1 MIKYQRIKIK
11 ENKNEKI
18 YKKSNKRINKDSKKW
33 RSNKCANRH
42 SIRNM
47 WKHKIKKAQEKLKSI
62 KERPA
67 SKPFPIMCADIDQI
81 KSITMI
87 DNKSEKI
94 IRELMPGPITIVLR
108 KNSQLPEYINSGK
121 ETIAIRM
128 ATSNELKELIK
139 ILGCPVFMTSANKS
153 GEEVCKTLDD
163 IERKCPYLDGMLE
176 GNVSFGQASTI
187 VDCTSNEIKIL
198 RKGPISEDEIIKALN
213 KT

>member
-1 MIKYQRIKIK
+1 MKKYNKNQIK
-11 ENKNEKI
+11 ELTKILKNDGVI
-18 YKKSNKRINKDSKKW
+18 SVPTDTVFGICGSIKS
-33 RSNKCANRH
+33 
-42 SIRNM
+42 
-47 WKHKIKKAQEKLKSI
+47 KKAQEKLKSI

-81 KSITMI
+81 RSIAMI

-94 IRELMPGPITIVLR
+94 IREFMPGPITIVVR
-108 KNSQLPEYINSGK
+108 KNSQLPEYINNGK

-153 GEEVCKTLDD
+153 GEEVCKNLED
-163 IERKCPYLDGMLE
+163 IEKNCPDLDGMLE

-187 VDCTSNEIKIL
+187 VDCISNEIKIL

>member
-1 MIKYQRIKIK
+1 MKRYTKNQIK
-11 ENKNEKI
+11 ELTKILKNDGVI
-18 YKKSNKRINKDSKKW
+18 SVPTDTVFGICGSIKS
-33 RSNKCANRH
+33 
-42 SIRNM
+42 
-47 WKHKIKKAQEKLKSI
+47 KKAQEKLKSI

-67 SKPFPIMCADIDQI
+67 SKPFPIMCADIEQI
-81 KSITMI
+81 KSISII

-108 KNSQLPEYINSGK
+108 KNSQLAEYINNGK

-139 ILGCPVFMTSANKS
+139 SLGCPVFMTSANKS
-153 GEEVCKTLDD
+153 GEEVCKNLED
-163 IERKCPYLDGMLE
+163 IEKNCPDLDGMLE

-187 VDCTSNEIKIL
+187 VDCISNEIKIL

>member
-1 MIKYQRIKIK
+1 MKKYNKNQIK
-11 ENKNEKI
+11 ELSNILKNDGVI
-18 YKKSNKRINKDSKKW
+18 SVPTDTVFGICGSIKS
-33 RSNKCANRH
+33 
-42 SIRNM
+42 
-47 WKHKIKKAQEKLKSI
+47 KKAQEKLKSI

-67 SKPFPIMCADIDQI
+67 SKPFPIMCADIEQI
-81 KSITMI
+81 KSIAI
-87 DNKSEKI
+87 LDNKSEKI
-94 IRELMPGPITIVLR
+94 IREFMPGPITIVLR
-108 KNSQLPEYINSGK
+108 KNSQLPEYINNGK

-163 IERKCPYLDGMLE
+163 IERKCPDLDGMLE
-176 GNVSFGQASTI
+176 GKVSFGQASTI

-198 RKGPISEDEIIKALN
+198 REGPISENEIIKALN

>member
-1 MIKYQRIKIK
+1 MKRYTKNQIK
-11 ENKNEKI
+11 ELTKILKNDGVI
-18 YKKSNKRINKDSKKW
+18 SVPTDTVFGICGSIKS
-33 RSNKCANRH
+33 
-42 SIRNM
+42 
-47 WKHKIKKAQEKLKSI
+47 KKAQEKLKSI
-62 KERPA
+62 KERSA

-81 KSITMI
+81 RSIAMI

-94 IRELMPGPITIVLR
+94 IREFMPGPITIVVR
-108 KNSQLPEYINSGK
+108 KNSQLPEYINNGK

-153 GEEVCKTLDD
+153 GEEVCKTLED
-163 IERKCPYLDGMLE
+163 IERKCPDLDGMLE
-176 GNVSFGQASTI
+176 GKVSFGQASTI

-198 RKGPISEDEIIKALN
+198 RKGPISEAEIIKALN

>member
-1 MIKYQRIKIK
+1 MKKYTKNQIK
-11 ENKNEKI
+11 ELLNILKNDGVI
-18 YKKSNKRINKDSKKW
+18 SVPTDTVFGICGSIKS
-33 RSNKCANRH
+33 
-42 SIRNM
+42 
-47 WKHKIKKAQEKLKSI
+47 KKAQEKLKSI

-67 SKPFPIMCADIDQI
+67 SKPFPIMCSDIEQI
-81 KSITMI
+81 KSIATI
-87 DNKSEKI
+87 DKKSEKI
-94 IRELMPGPITIVLR
+94 IKEFMPGPITIVLR
-108 KNSQLPEYINSGK
+108 KNSQLPEYINNGK

-153 GEEVCKTLDD
+153 GEEVCKNLED
-163 IERKCPYLDGMLE
+163 IEKNCPDLDGMLE

>member
-1 MIKYQRIKIK
+1 MKKYNKNQIK
-11 ENKNEKI
+11 ELSNILKNDGVI
-18 YKKSNKRINKDSKKW
+18 SVPTDTVFGICGSIKS
-33 RSNKCANRH
+33 
-42 SIRNM
+42 
-47 WKHKIKKAQEKLKSI
+47 KKAQEKLKSI

-67 SKPFPIMCADIDQI
+67 SKPFPIMCADIEQI
-81 KSITMI
+81 KSVAMV

-94 IRELMPGPITIVLR
+94 IKEFMPGPITIVLR
-108 KNSQLPEYINSGK
+108 KNEKIPQYINNGK

-139 ILGCPVFMTSANKS
+139 SLGCPIFMTSANKS
-153 GEEVCKTLDD
+153 GEEVCKTLED
-163 IERKCPYLDGMLE
+163 IEKNCPDLDGMLE
-176 GNVSFGQASTI
+176 GEVSFGQASTI

>member
-1 MIKYQRIKIK
+1 MKKYNKNQIK
-11 ENKNEKI
+11 ELSNILKNDGVI
-18 YKKSNKRINKDSKKW
+18 SVPTDTVYGICGSIKS
-33 RSNKCANRH
+33 
-42 SIRNM
+42 
-47 WKHKIKKAQEKLKSI
+47 KKAQEKLKSI

-67 SKPFPIMCADIDQI
+67 SKPFPIMCADIEQI
-81 KSITMI
+81 KSVAMV

-94 IRELMPGPITIVLR
+94 IKEFMPGPITIVLR
-108 KNSQLPEYINSGK
+108 KNEKIPQYINNGK

-139 ILGCPVFMTSANKS
+139 SLGCPIFMTSANKS
-153 GEEVCKTLDD
+153 GEEVCKTLED
-163 IERKCPYLDGMLE
+163 IEKNCPDLDGMLE
-176 GNVSFGQASTI
+176 GEVSFGQASTI

>member
-1 MIKYQRIKIK
+1 MKRYKKNQIK
-11 ENKNEKI
+11 ELTKILKNDGVI
-18 YKKSNKRINKDSKKW
+18 SVPTDTVFGICGSIKS
-33 RSNKCANRH
+33 
-42 SIRNM
+42 
-47 WKHKIKKAQEKLKSI
+47 KKAQEKLKSI

-81 KSITMI
+81 KSIAMI

-94 IRELMPGPITIVLR
+94 IREFMPGPITIVVR
-108 KNSQLPEYINSGK
+108 KNSQLPEYINNGK

-128 ATSNELKELIK
+128 ATPNELKELIK
-139 ILGCPVFMTSANKS
+139 SLGCPVFMTSANKS
-153 GEEVCKTLDD
+153 GEEVCKNLED
-163 IERKCPYLDGMLE
+163 IEKNCPDLDGMLE

-198 RKGPISEDEIIKALN
+198 RKGPISEDEIIKNLN

>member
-1 MIKYQRIKIK
+1 MKKYNKNQIK
-11 ENKNEKI
+11 ELSNILKNDGVI
-18 YKKSNKRINKDSKKW
+18 SVPTDTVFGICGSIKS
-33 RSNKCANRH
+33 
-42 SIRNM
+42 
-47 WKHKIKKAQEKLKSI
+47 KKAQEKLKSI

-67 SKPFPIMCADIDQI
+67 SKPFPIMCADIEQI
-81 KSITMI
+81 KSIAI
-87 DNKSEKI
+87 LDNKSEKI
-94 IRELMPGPITIVLR
+94 IREFMPGPITIVLR
-108 KNSQLPEYINSGK
+108 KNLQLPEYINNGK

-163 IERKCPYLDGMLE
+163 IERKCPDLDGMLE
-176 GNVSFGQASTI
+176 GKVSFGQASTI

-198 RKGPISEDEIIKALN
+198 RKGPISENEIIKALN

>member
-1 MIKYQRIKIK
+1 MKRYTKNQIK
-11 ENKNEKI
+11 ELSNILKNDGVI
-18 YKKSNKRINKDSKKW
+18 SVPTDTVFGICGSIKS
-33 RSNKCANRH
+33 
-42 SIRNM
+42 
-47 WKHKIKKAQEKLKSI
+47 KKAQEKLKSI

-67 SKPFPIMCADIDQI
+67 SKPFPIMCADIEQI
-81 KSITMI
+81 KSIAII

-94 IRELMPGPITIVLR
+94 IRKFMPGPITIVLR
-108 KNSQLPEYINSGK
+108 KNSQLPEHINNGK

-153 GEEVCKTLDD
+153 GEEVCKNLED
-163 IERKCPYLDGMLE
+163 IEKNCPDLDGMLE
-176 GNVSFGQASTI
+176 GKVSFGQASTI

-198 RKGPISEDEIIKALN
+198 RRGPISENEIIKALK